1 MTTKATGTVK
11 PIDEI
16 RKALGSMAAQF
27 QAVMPT
33 KEHVDRFIRITV
45 TAVQQNGKL
54 MEADRNSFYAAC
66 MKCAQDGLLP
76 DGKEAVLNIY
86 NEKVDDNTWKQI
98 VQYQPMIEGML
109 KKLRLADDTIGAPS
123 VQVVKE
129 KDKFVFMLGDQES
142 IIHEPYLEGDRGK
155 TRGAYSIVK
164 FKDGGVSR
172 EYMSLDEIMQIRDR
186 SKAKDS
192 GPWKIVDG
200 KHSTM
205 FDEMCR
211 KTVFR
216 RHTKKLPKSTDLD
229 NVIDSDNETFERY
242 PQPSAAGPALA
253 APAVDTGTAGA
264 DAKRPAALQAVVDAG
279 NDVLPAGAGNAGE
292 KVVAGSVVGDAKP
305 AAAAGGSVPQD
316 VL

>member
-1 MTTKATGTVK
+1 MTTQQQQSAGK
-11 PIDEI
+11 PIDDI
-16 RKALGSMAAQF
+16 RKSLGSMAAQF

-45 TAVQQNGKL
+45 TAVQQNPKL

-86 NEKVDDNTWKQI
+86 KENIGTRESPDWKAV

-109 KKLRLADDTIGAPS
+109 KKLRNSDDIIGAPS

-129 KDKFVFMLGDQES
+129 FDKFEFRLGDDES
-142 IIHEPYLEGDRGK
+142 IVHHPHLDGDRGK

-172 EYMSLDEIMQIRDR
+172 EYMSIDEIMQVRAR

-192 GPWKIVDG
+192 GPWKLGEGG
-200 KHSTM
+200 KHTTE
-205 FDEMCR
+205 FDEMAR

-229 NVIDSDNETFERY
+229 NLIDSDNDTFDRY
-242 PQPSAAGPALA
+242 PQPAVASNALA
-253 APAVDTGTAGA
+253 APSTGDTGTASTGA
-264 DAKRPAALQAVVDAG
+264 ERPKALQNVVDQG
-279 NDVLPAGAGNAGE
+279 GGE
-292 KVVAGSVVGDAKP
+292 KVIDGTVTGKTETKVAAGSPP
-305 AAAAGGSVPQD
+305 AD